1 MPPLLVRVN
10 WVLNGVVVAGGG
22 GGGVCSAGSWKAA
35 AVSVRNKQ
43 L

>member
-10 WVLNGVVVAGGG
+10 WVLNGVVVAG